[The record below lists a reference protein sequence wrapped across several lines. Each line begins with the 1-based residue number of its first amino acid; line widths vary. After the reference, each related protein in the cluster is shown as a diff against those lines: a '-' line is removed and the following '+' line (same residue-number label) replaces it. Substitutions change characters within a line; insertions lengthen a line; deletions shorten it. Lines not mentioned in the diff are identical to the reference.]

1 MIEALRRWGGIAAVL
16 LTRSATT
23 AIIAVSPAFA
33 AGGTNPLSEA
43 PQLQA
48 VITSALKQYAIPG
61 AAIGVWT
68 PRGQW
73 TMAVG
78 LADVASGRDM
88 TRADHFGIRS
98 ITKSFTVTLV
108 LQLVANSNGG
118 ISLDDPVARYLAD
131 LTDVPNG
138 EAITLRELGNMTSG
152 LFNYTADPAFQQAV
166 GADPTRTWT
175 VDELLDFA
183 LHSPSHP
190 PTNFPPGQQYQ
201 YSNTNTLL
209 LGKLVERLTGQPF
222 TQVLEEQILTP
233 LALRSTTYLTGTE
246 LPPPAASGYQ
256 GTDADGA
263 PDRVVVDASGFSF
276 AGAMSSVLRDLGR
289 WGVALAE
296 GSLLPPALQSE
307 RFVARSTA
315 DDPASPVYD
324 RYGLGIGEVAGWWGH
339 TGEGL
344 GFEAAVFHQIDR
356 NETFAVLLN
365 ASNAHD
371 VPVAIFCQV
380 LRVLGELPPVGSSR
394 ACETAGRNGTPAPN

>member
-1 MIEALRRWGGIAAVL
+1 
-16 LTRSATT
+16 
-23 AIIAVSPAFA
+23 
-33 AGGTNPLSEA
+33 
-43 PQLQA
+43 
-48 VITSALKQYAIPG
+48 
-61 AAIGVWT
+61 
-68 PRGQW
+68 
-73 TMAVG
+73 
-78 LADVASGRDM
+78 
-88 TRADHFGIRS
+88 
-98 ITKSFTVTLV
+98 VTLV
-108 LQLVANSNGG
+108 LQLVANSNGSL
-118 ISLDDPVARYLAD
+118 SLDDPVARYLAD

-138 EAITLRELGNMTSG
+138 EAITLRELANMTSG
-152 LFNYTADPAFQQAV
+152 LFNYTADPAFQQAI
-166 GADPTRTWT
+166 GGDPTRAWT

-222 TQVLEEQILTP
+222 AQVLNEQILTP
-233 LALRSTTYLTGTE
+233 LALDSTTYLTGTE

-263 PDRVVVDASGFSF
+263 PDRVVVSATGFSF
-276 AGAMSSVLRDLGR
+276 AGAMSSVLRDLRR

-296 GSLLPPALQSE
+296 GSLLPPGLQRE
-307 RFVARSTA
+307 RFVAHSTE

-344 GFEAAVFHQIDR
+344 GFEAAVFHRIDR
-356 NETFAVLLN
+356 DETFAVLLN

-380 LRVLGELPPVGSSR
+380 LRVLGELPPLGSSR